1 VSKSRRKKSSKR
13 SSHRKRKVL
22 SKGFGWTRFFLVPVF
37 LVLIANLILFT
48 NEALVSFFLLF
59 FVATLFYLIGR
70 YRRMEFDHDNLYILY
85 GTDEKVIHFSSIV
98 SIKRSR
104 ADKKKHHWKVTYLD
118 KFSYKNSYRYKSHT
132 NTEFQRRVKKVNPEV
147 YF

>member
-1 VSKSRRKKSSKR
+1 
-13 SSHRKRKVL
+13 
-22 SKGFGWTRFFLVPVF
+22 
-37 LVLIANLILFT
+37 
-48 NEALVSFFLLF
+48 
-59 FVATLFYLIGR
+59 
-70 YRRMEFDHDNLYILY
+70 MEFDHDNLYILY